1 MRFTRIKKV
10 SDMANENMT
19 AQEFA
24 PPHGTEREGR
34 GTQQVQAAFRWVV
47 YGILFISVCSLGYW
61 LFASD
66 RYVSEATV
74 IIQNT
79 EQVGVP
85 SLDMAVMF
93 GGSGGASRPDQL
105 LLREHLLSVDMLNKL
120 DATLDLR
127 SHYSSSQRDFASRM
141 WSKDTSVEWF
151 HRHFLSRVKVEF
163 DDYAGVLRIRA
174 QAYDAATAQNIARM
188 LVNEGERYM
197 NELSHALA
205 RAQVGFLD
213 KQVILAQEQVL
224 QASKNLLDF
233 QNQKGLASPKVTVES
248 IYTIIARLEGQRTEL
263 QTQLASLPHTL
274 DLNHPTRKSLQQGLQ
289 AVERQITQE
298 QAKLASTS
306 GESLNSLV
314 EEEQRLQ
321 LELEFKQD
329 LYKTALVG
337 LEKGRMDAARTLKQV
352 SVLQTPV
359 MPEYA
364 WEPRRM
370 YGVAATLCIM
380 LLVIGVVNLLKA
392 VILDHV
398 D

>member
-1 MRFTRIKKV
+1 
-10 SDMANENMT
+10 MT

-24 PPHGTEREGR
+24 PPQDAEREGR
-34 GTQQVQAAFRWVV
+34 GTRQVQLVFRWIVR
-47 YGILFISVCSLGYW
+47 GILFISVCFLGYW

-79 EQVGVP
+79 EQMGVP
-85 SLDMAVMF
+85 SLDVAAML
-93 GGSGGASRPDQL
+93 GGVGGVSRPDQL

-120 DATLDLR
+120 DAVLDLR
-127 SHYSSSQRDFASRM
+127 SHYSSSERDFASRM
-141 WSKDTSVEWF
+141 WSRDTSVEWF
-151 HRHFLSRVKVEF
+151 HRHYLRRVTVEF

-174 QAYDAATAQNIARM
+174 QAYDAATAQSIARM

-205 RAQVGFLD
+205 RAQVDFLD
-213 KQVILAQEQVL
+213 KQVILAQKQVL

-233 QNQKGLASPKVTVES
+233 QNQEGLASPKVTVES
-248 IYTIIARLEGQRTEL
+248 IYAIIAKLEGQRTEL
-263 QTQLASLPHTL
+263 QTQLASLPHNL
-274 DLNHPTRKSLQQGLQ
+274 DTNHPTRKSLQQALQ
-289 AVERQITQE
+289 AVERQIAQE

-306 GESLNSLV
+306 GESLNTLV

-321 LELEFKQD
+321 LELKFKQD

-337 LEKGRMDAARTLKQV
+337 LEKGRMDAARTLKQM
-352 SVLQTPV
+352 SVLQMPT

-364 WEPRRM
+364 WEPRRI
-370 YGVAATLCIM
+370 YGVVSTVCIM
-380 LLVIGVVNLLKA
+380 LLVIGIMNLLKA